1 VTLLRFGPYVVR
13 TVWRA
18 RTRSLLTIVGTAFAL
33 ALFAFVRTL
42 EGGVHA
48 LEASASAPTL
58 VVFQQ
63 SRFCPLTSELPLR
76 YRADIQGVE
85 GVEAVLPVLLYV
97 NACRSNLDL
106 VTLHGVDPAALDAV
120 EPVRVVAGD
129 LQSWRTVANGAIVG
143 KRLAER
149 RKVSP
154 GDSLRL
160 GNVDVQVSGIFDA
173 EGAGL
178 DNVAFVHDA
187 QLQQARGKLG
197 KATQFNVK
205 LKPGADPAAV
215 AAAID
220 RRLATDEAPTDTK
233 TMQAFVQGAVGEVAG
248 IVSFARLLGW
258 LAVGVVVLV
267 LGNTVFISAQ
277 TRAAELGTLEA
288 VGLPKTSLASLLLAE
303 SCLLAVVGG
312 AIGTGL
318 VVLWF
323 HFRPT
328 TLGVEGI
335 GIDFVAGLPVLLA
348 GLVASL
354 GVGVVAAIGPMIEA
368 LRRPLSVAVKA
379 A

>member
-1 VTLLRFGPYVVR
+1 MTWLRFAPYVVK

-18 RTRSLLTIVGTAFAL
+18 RTRSLLTVLGTAL
-33 ALFAFVRTL
+33 ALAMFAFVRTL
-42 EGGVHA
+42 EGGVDA
-48 LEASASAPTL
+48 LRTSAASPTL

-76 YRADIQGVE
+76 YESEIAHVE
-85 GVEAVLPVLLYV
+85 GVQAVLPVLLFV

-106 VTLHGVDPAALDAV
+106 VTLHGVDPAALDAA
-120 EPVRVVAGD
+120 EPVTLLAGD
-129 LQSWRTVANGAIVG
+129 LDTWKSRADGAIVG
-143 KRLAER
+143 KRLAAR
-149 RKVSP
+149 RRLSP

-160 GNVDVQVSGIFDA
+160 GNVDVRVAGVFD
-173 EGAGL
+173 GKGPGL
-178 DNVAFVHDA
+178 DNVAFVHDR
-187 QLQQARGKLG
+187 QLQTARGLLG
-197 KATQFNVK
+197 KATQFEVK

-215 AAAID
+215 AREID
-220 RRLATDEAPTDTK
+220 RRFATDEAPTDTK

-288 VGLPKTSLASLLLAE
+288 VGLPKTALAGLLLAE
-303 SCLLAVVGG
+303 SCLLALVGG
-312 AIGTGL
+312 ALGTGL

-323 HFRPT
+323 HLVPT
-328 TLGVEGI
+328 TLGVEGF
-335 GIDFVAGLPVLLA
+335 GIDFVAGLPVLWA
-348 GLVASL
+348 GLRASVA
-354 GVGVVAAIGPMIEA
+354 VGLLAAAGPVLEA
-368 LRRPLSVAVKA
+368 VRRPLALAVKA

>member
-1 VTLLRFGPYVVR
+1 VTLLRFGPYVVK

-18 RTRSLLTIVGTAFAL
+18 RMRSLLTVIGTAL
-33 ALFAFVRTL
+33 ALAMFAFVRTL

-48 LEASASAPTL
+48 LEASASTPTL

-76 YRADIQGVE
+76 YKSDIQGID
-85 GVEAVLPVLLYV
+85 GVEAVLPVLLYI

-120 EPVRVVAGD
+120 EPVKVVSGD
-129 LQSWRTVANGAIVG
+129 LQSWRGVANGAIVG

-154 GDSLRL
+154 GDALRL
-160 GNVDVQVSGIFDA
+160 GNVDVQVSGIFEA

-178 DNVAFVHDA
+178 DNVAFVHDT

-233 TMQAFVQGAVGEVAG
+233 TMQAFVQGAIGEIAG

-258 LAVGVVVLV
+258 LAVAVVVLV

-288 VGLPKTSLASLLLAE
+288 VGLPKTSLAALLLAE

-323 HFRPT
+323 HLKPT
-328 TLGVEGI
+328 TLGVEGM
-335 GIDFVAGLPVLLA
+335 GIDFEAGLPVLVA

-354 GVGVVAAIGPMIEA
+354 GVGVVAAIGPMVEA
-368 LRRPLSVAVKA
+368 LRRPLAVAVKA